1 MNGATVKHQFDAPM
15 AQLDRATVCG
25 TVGRRFESSWAH
37 HFFFGEVAER
47 SKAVDSKSAVPYG
60 YRGFESHPL
69 LSSPEG
75 EFVDDYHLSIVRKH
89 NWKVRSYQRRC
100 AASVTLAPP
109 QRGVC

>member
-1 MNGATVKHQFDAPM
+1 M

-37 HFFFGEVAER
+37 HISGEVAER

-69 LSSPEG
+69 LSPYEEG
-75 EFVDDYHLSIVRKH
+75 KLVDGYLRMAVIEHNSQFLSLLR
-89 NWKVRSYQRRC
+89 
-100 AASVTLAPP
+100 ALPGVTLDLTPLAG
-109 QRGVC
+109 RGSWLTDTV

>member
-1 MNGATVKHQFDAPM
+1 MHGATANLKIIRGDSPHAPM

-37 HFFFGEVAER
+37 HISGEVAER

-75 EFVDDYHLSIVRKH
+75 E
-89 NWKVRSYQRRC
+89 
-100 AASVTLAPP
+100 LAD
-109 QRGVC
+109 G